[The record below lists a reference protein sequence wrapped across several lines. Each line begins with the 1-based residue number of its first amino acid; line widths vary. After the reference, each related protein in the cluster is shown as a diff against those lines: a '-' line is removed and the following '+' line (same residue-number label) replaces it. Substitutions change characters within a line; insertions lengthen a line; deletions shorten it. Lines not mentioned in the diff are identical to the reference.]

1 MEFGISFPTYI
12 RAWEDVKRAE
22 EYGFNNAW
30 FDDSHMCYSE
40 VFSSMALAADRTR
53 RIKLGTF
60 VLIAGNRI
68 APITA
73 NAMATL
79 NEIAPGRII
88 LGIGAGFTGRNVMG
102 MGPRSRREIREDVTI
117 IRDLLAGREAIYRE
131 GEEVRAIKFLHPEMG
146 FINIR
151 DHIPIYLA
159 ANAPRMQEL
168 VGEIADGWIYAGC
181 DLEGVRESLKRINQA
196 AEASGRRGQVKAA
209 IALASTCVL
218 RPGESIT
225 SPRVINRVGPH
236 SAVALHPYWE
246 PGEIPVGRFGTPA
259 LRPLAEKYHRDY
271 LMKMK
276 TPLEK
281 RYQEIHLGHLIFLK
295 PGEENYVTEE
305 LIREMSLTGS
315 AGEII
320 ERIKALE
327 KAGITQFVVRVNG
340 TDGRELISEFGR
352 EIIAKYA

>member
-12 RAWEDVKRAE
+12 RAWEDVQRAE
-22 EYGFNNAW
+22 DYGFTNAW

-40 VFSSMALAADRTR
+40 VFATMALAADRTR

-88 LGIGAGFTGRNVMG
+88 LGVGAGFTGRNVMG
-102 MGPRSRREIREDVTI
+102 MGPRSRREVRDDIAI
-117 IRDLLAGREAIYRE
+117 IRDLLAGREAVYRE
-131 GEEVRAIKFLHPEMG
+131 GEEVRSIKFLHPEMG

-151 DHIPIYLA
+151 DQIPIYLA

-168 VGEIADGWIYAGC
+168 VGEIGDGWIYAGC
-181 DLEGVRESLKRINQA
+181 DLDGVREGLARVNQA
-196 AEASGRRGQVKAA
+196 ADRSRRHGQIKAA

-218 RPGESIT
+218 RPGESLN
-225 SPRVINRVGPH
+225 SPRVANRVGPH
-236 SAVALHPYWE
+236 AIVGLHTFWR
-246 PGEIPVGRFGTPA
+246 PGEIPVSKFGPPV
-259 LRPLAEKYHRDY
+259 LQPLATKYHREY

-281 RYQEIHLGHLIFLK
+281 RYQEMHLGHLIFLK
-295 PGEENYVTEE
+295 PGEEQYVNED
-305 LIREMSLTGS
+305 LIREMAMSGS
-315 AGEII
+315 AAQVI

-327 KAGITQFVVRVNG
+327 EAGITQFVVRVNG

-352 EIIAKYA
+352 EVIAKYA